1 MKRTFLCRI
10 GLAVF
15 SAVAL
20 GSSVTPAIG
29 EPQRPGAVVG
39 RVVDADNNV
48 VAGARVGL
56 VIGAGEVVKWTE
68 TNERGEYAFK
78 PIRPGQYAVGASKP
92 DVGRGHTPRFAVRP
106 GEVQRA
112 PVRIGE

>member
-1 MKRTFLCRI
+1 MKRTFFGRI
-10 GLAVF
+10 GLAAL

-20 GSSVTPAIG
+20 SGAVTPAIG

-39 RVVDADNNV
+39 RVVDEDNNL

-56 VIGAGEVVKWTE
+56 MIEAGEVVKWTE

-78 PIRPGQYAVGASKP
+78 PIRPGQYAVGAAKP
-92 DVGRGHTPRFAVRP
+92 DVGRGHTPRFTVRP